1 MERVPLD
8 ENAAAR
14 QRLTALIDSLG
25 DEGLRKPVTPGWSA
39 ATVLAQLAF
48 WDRWALTLVRRWR
61 SGHLP
66 PPTVPQW
73 YDDAINDTL
82 LPAWQALPGPVAAQ
96 LALAAAEEADLEIR
110 KAETPVVAGI
120 LAAGQ
125 ANLLHRHVPRNAAL
139 DRIEAA
145 GQGTAPAPGILHT
158 RTP

>member
-1 MERVPLD
+1 VDRVPLD

-14 QRLTALIDSLG
+14 QRLTSLIDALG
-25 DEGLRKPVTPGWSA
+25 DEGLRKPVAPGWDV
-39 ATVLAQLAF
+39 ATVLAELAF

-66 PPTVPQW
+66 PPTVPDW
-73 YDDAINDTL
+73 YDDAINATL
-82 LPAWQALPGPVAAQ
+82 LPTWRALPGPVAAR
-96 LALAAAEEADLEIR
+96 LAQSAAEEADLEIH

-125 ANLLHRHVPRNAAL
+125 ANLLHRHVPRNAAM

-145 GQGTAPAPGILHT
+145 A
-158 RTP
+158 